1 MYNLDVVFMKKKSNK
16 NNLLSFRKYL
26 CIFIVILS
34 AIVSGLVYFINVF
47 PLEYFLVFI
56 SLIIIIDLIV
66 IYLIL
71 SKGHI
76 KNVIGGFLALILIVI
91 MTLGINY
98 GLNTMDFLK
107 SFGFSDYKTESYSVL
122 VLSSSKFKS
131 VSDLKNKT
139 IGYLSKDN
147 NEGLSKVVDKIKKK
161 INYKEKIEEDVD
173 SLITSLINEKVDAI
187 VIDDARLD
195 ILKEENNE
203 DAMIKLEGYFNKQK
217 ALMEDSKE
225 YFDSYDTDDIKMQA
239 NYDTDIDNVRNSSFN
254 IYVSGIDTYGS
265 INKVSRSDVNIL
277 ITVNPVTKEILLTN
291 IPRDY
296 YVKLHKNGEYDK
308 LTHAGIYGIDESIN
322 TLEDLFDTK
331 INYYVKVNFT
341 SLVDIVDALDGI
353 TVTSPY
359 SFVSQDGYSYVK
371 GDNIIDGKKALSFA
385 RERKSFKEG
394 DRTRGE
400 NQQRVLT
407 ALINKAMSPKIITNY
422 TNLLTSLKGKFV
434 TNISDED
441 ITKLIKMQLKNNSS
455 WTIKSISVNGT
466 DAMDYVY
473 SYNKT
478 KLYVMKP
485 DYETVNNAKEQIK
498 KVQDKKN
505 QSIYEK

>member
-1 MYNLDVVFMKKKSNK
+1 MYNLDVIFMKKKSNK

-34 AIVSGLVYFINVF
+34 VIVSGLVYFINVF

-56 SLIIIIDLIV
+56 SLIIIIDLVV
-66 IYLIL
+66 ISLLL

-76 KNVIGGFLALILIVI
+76 KNIIGGFLALILIVI

-98 GLNTMDFLK
+98 GLNTMNFLK
-107 SFGFSDYKTESYSVL
+107 SFGFSNYKTESYSIL
-122 VLSSSKFKS
+122 VLKSSEAKS
-131 VSDLKNKT
+131 INDLNNKT
-139 IGYLSKDN
+139 IGYLPNNN
-147 NEGLSKVVDKIKKK
+147 NEGLSKVVGKIKKK
-161 INYKEKIEEDVD
+161 INYTEKINEDVGN
-173 SLITSLINEKVDAI
+173 LITSLIKEKVDAI
-187 VIDDARLD
+187 ILDDARLD

-203 DAMIKLEGYFNKQK
+203 EYNLLKKI
-217 ALMEDSKE
+217 DSLSVDVKSEKIGKE
-225 YFDSYDTDDIKMQA
+225 VDVT
-239 NYDTDIDNVRNSSFN
+239 NSSFN

-277 ITVNPVTKEILLTN
+277 ITVNPITKKILLTN

-296 YVKLHKNGEYDK
+296 YVKLHKNGKYDK

>member
-203 DAMIKLEGYFNKQK
+203 EYNLLKKIGSYSIDVKSEKIG
-217 ALMEDSKE
+217 KE
-225 YFDSYDTDDIKMQA
+225 VDVT
-239 NYDTDIDNVRNSSFN
+239 NSSFN

>member
-1 MYNLDVVFMKKKSNK
+1 MKKKSNK

-66 IYLIL
+66 ISLIL

-139 IGYLSKDN
+139 ISHLSKDN

-203 DAMIKLEGYFNKQK
+203 EYNLLKKIGSYSIDVKSEKIG
-217 ALMEDSKE
+217 KE
-225 YFDSYDTDDIKMQA
+225 VDVT
-239 NYDTDIDNVRNSSFN
+239 TSSFN

-296 YVKLHKNGEYDK
+296 YVKLHKNGKYDK

-371 GDNIIDGKKALSFA
+371 GDNILDGKKALSFA

-407 ALINKAMSPKIITNY
+407 ALIKKAMSPKIITNY

-498 KVQDKKN
+498 KVQDKKG
-505 QSIYEK
+505 

>member
-147 NEGLSKVVDKIKKK
+147 NEGLSKVVGKIKKK
-161 INYKEKIEEDVD
+161 INYTEKINEDVGN
-173 SLITSLINEKVDAI
+173 LITSLIKEKVDAI
-187 VIDDARLD
+187 ILDDARLD

-203 DAMIKLEGYFNKQK
+203 EYNLLKKI
-217 ALMEDSKE
+217 DSLSVDVKSEKIGKE
-225 YFDSYDTDDIKMQA
+225 VDVT
-239 NYDTDIDNVRNSSFN
+239 NSSFN

-277 ITVNPVTKEILLTN
+277 ITVNPITKKILLTN

-296 YVKLHKNGEYDK
+296 YVKLHKNGKYDK

-498 KVQDKKN
+498 KVQDKKG
-505 QSIYEK
+505 

>member
-56 SLIIIIDLIV
+56 SLLIIIDLIV

-203 DAMIKLEGYFNKQK
+203 EYNLLKKIGSYSIDVKSEKIG
-217 ALMEDSKE
+217 KE
-225 YFDSYDTDDIKMQA
+225 VDVT
-239 NYDTDIDNVRNSSFN
+239 NSSFN

>member
-34 AIVSGLVYFINVF
+34 VIVSGLVYFINVF

-66 IYLIL
+66 IYLLL

-107 SFGFSDYKTESYSVL
+107 SFGFSDYKTESYRVL

-203 DAMIKLEGYFNKQK
+203 EYNLLKKI
-217 ALMEDSKE
+217 DSLSVDVKSEKIGKE
-225 YFDSYDTDDIKMQA
+225 VDVT
-239 NYDTDIDNVRNSSFN
+239 NSSFN

-277 ITVNPVTKEILLTN
+277 ITVNPITKEILLTN

-296 YVKLHKNGEYDK
+296 YVKLHKNGKYDK

-341 SLVDIVDALDGI
+341 SLVDIVDSLDGI
-353 TVTSPY
+353 TVNSPY
-359 SFVSQDGYSYVK
+359 SFVSQDGYSYKK
-371 GDNIIDGKKALSFA
+371 GENILDGKKALSFA

>member
-1 MYNLDVVFMKKKSNK
+1 MYNLDVIFMKKKSNK

-34 AIVSGLVYFINVF
+34 VIVSGLVYFINVF

-56 SLIIIIDLIV
+56 SLIIIIDLVV
-66 IYLIL
+66 ISLLL

-76 KNVIGGFLALILIVI
+76 KNIIGGFLALILIVI

-98 GLNTMDFLK
+98 GLNTMNFLK
-107 SFGFSDYKTESYSVL
+107 SFGFSNYKTESYSIL
-122 VLSSSKFKS
+122 VLKSSKAKS
-131 VSDLKNKT
+131 INDLNNKT
-139 IGYLSKDN
+139 IGYLPNNN
-147 NEGLSKVVDKIKKK
+147 NEGLSKVVGKIKKK
-161 INYKEKIEEDVD
+161 INYTEKINEDVGN
-173 SLITSLINEKVDAI
+173 LITSLIKEKVDAI
-187 VIDDARLD
+187 ILDDARLD

-203 DAMIKLEGYFNKQK
+203 EYNLLKKI
-217 ALMEDSKE
+217 DSLSVDVKSEKIGKE
-225 YFDSYDTDDIKMQA
+225 VDVT
-239 NYDTDIDNVRNSSFN
+239 NSSFN

-277 ITVNPVTKEILLTN
+277 ITVNPITKEILLTN

-296 YVKLHKNGEYDK
+296 YVKLHKNGKYDK

>member
-34 AIVSGLVYFINVF
+34 VIVSGLVYFINVF

-56 SLIIIIDLIV
+56 SLIIIIDLVV
-66 IYLIL
+66 ISLLL

-147 NEGLSKVVDKIKKK
+147 NEGLSKVVDTIKKK

-203 DAMIKLEGYFNKQK
+203 EYNLLKKIGSYSIDVKSEKIG
-217 ALMEDSKE
+217 KE
-225 YFDSYDTDDIKMQA
+225 VDVT
-239 NYDTDIDNVRNSSFN
+239 NSSFN

-353 TVTSPY
+353 TVNSPY
-359 SFVSQDGYSYVK
+359 SFVSQDGYSYKK
-371 GDNIIDGKKALSFA
+371 GDNILDGKKALSFA

>member
-161 INYKEKIEEDVD
+161 INYTEKINEDVGN
-173 SLITSLINEKVDAI
+173 LITSLIKEKVDAI
-187 VIDDARLD
+187 ILDDARLD

-203 DAMIKLEGYFNKQK
+203 EYNLLKKI
-217 ALMEDSKE
+217 DSLSVDVKSEKIGKE
-225 YFDSYDTDDIKMQA
+225 VDVT
-239 NYDTDIDNVRNSSFN
+239 NSSFN

-277 ITVNPVTKEILLTN
+277 ITVNPITKEILLTN

-296 YVKLHKNGEYDK
+296 YVKLHKNGKYDK

-341 SLVDIVDALDGI
+341 SLVDIVDSLDGI

-371 GDNIIDGKKALSFA
+371 GDNIIDGRKALSFA

>member
-1 MYNLDVVFMKKKSNK
+1 MSVFSLAVLNKNMYNLDVVFMKKKSNK

-66 IYLIL
+66 ISLIL

-76 KNVIGGFLALILIVI
+76 KNVIGGFFALILIVI

-173 SLITSLINEKVDAI
+173 SLITNLINEKVDAI

-203 DAMIKLEGYFNKQK
+203 EYNLLKKIGSYSIDVKSEKIG
-217 ALMEDSKE
+217 KE
-225 YFDSYDTDDIKMQA
+225 VDVT
-239 NYDTDIDNVRNSSFN
+239 NSSFN

-353 TVTSPY
+353 TVNSPY
-359 SFVSQDGYSYVK
+359 SFVSQDGYSYKK
-371 GDNIIDGKKALSFA
+371 GDNILDGKKALSFA

-498 KVQDKKN
+498 KVQDKKG
-505 QSIYEK
+505 

>member
-161 INYKEKIEEDVD
+161 INYTEKINEDVGN
-173 SLITSLINEKVDAI
+173 LITSLIKEKVDAI
-187 VIDDARLD
+187 ILDDARLD

-203 DAMIKLEGYFNKQK
+203 EYNLLKKI
-217 ALMEDSKE
+217 DSLSVDVKSEKIGKE
-225 YFDSYDTDDIKMQA
+225 VDVT
-239 NYDTDIDNVRNSSFN
+239 NSSFN

-277 ITVNPVTKEILLTN
+277 ITVNPITKKILLTN

-296 YVKLHKNGEYDK
+296 YVKLHKNGKYDK

-498 KVQDKKN
+498 KVQDKKG
-505 QSIYEK
+505 

>member
-1 MYNLDVVFMKKKSNK
+1 MYNLDVVIMKKKSNK
-16 NNLLSFRKYL
+16 NYLLSFRKYL
-26 CIFIVILS
+26 CIFILILS

-66 IYLIL
+66 ISLIL

-131 VSDLKNKT
+131 ISDLKNKT
-139 IGYLSKDN
+139 ISHLSKGN
-147 NEGLSKVVDKIKKK
+147 NEGLSKVVDKIKNK

-173 SLITSLINEKVDAI
+173 GLITSLINEEVDAI
-187 VIDDARLD
+187 IIDEARLD

-203 DAMIKLEGYFNKQK
+203 EYSLLKKIGSYSIDVKSEKIG
-217 ALMEDSKE
+217 KE
-225 YFDSYDTDDIKMQA
+225 VDVT
-239 NYDTDIDNVRNSSFN
+239 NSSFN

-341 SLVDIVDALDGI
+341 SLVDIVDSLDGI
-353 TVTSPY
+353 TVNSPY
-359 SFVSQDGYSYVK
+359 SFVSQDGYSYKK
-371 GDNIIDGKKALSFA
+371 GENILDGKKALSFA

-407 ALINKAMSPKIITNY
+407 ALINKAMSHKIITNY
-422 TNLLTSLKGKFV
+422 ADLLSSLKGKFV

-455 WTIKSISVNGT
+455 WTINSVSVNGT
-466 DAMDYVY
+466 DAMNYVY
-473 SYNKT
+473 SYKKV

-498 KVQDKKN
+498 KVLDNK
-505 QSIYEK
+505 

>member
-34 AIVSGLVYFINVF
+34 VIVSGLVYFINVF

-56 SLIIIIDLIV
+56 SLIIIIDLVV
-66 IYLIL
+66 ISLLL

-147 NEGLSKVVDKIKKK
+147 NEGLSKVVGKIKKK
-161 INYKEKIEEDVD
+161 INYTEKINEDVGN
-173 SLITSLINEKVDAI
+173 LITSLIKEKVDAI
-187 VIDDARLD
+187 ILDDARLD

-203 DAMIKLEGYFNKQK
+203 EYNLLKKI
-217 ALMEDSKE
+217 DSLSVDVKSEKIGKE
-225 YFDSYDTDDIKMQA
+225 VDVT
-239 NYDTDIDNVRNSSFN
+239 NSSFN

-277 ITVNPVTKEILLTN
+277 ITVNPITKEILLTN

-296 YVKLHKNGEYDK
+296 YVKLHKNGKYDK

>member
-34 AIVSGLVYFINVF
+34 VIISGLVYFINVF

-56 SLIIIIDLIV
+56 SLIIIIDLVV
-66 IYLIL
+66 ISLLL

-76 KNVIGGFLALILIVI
+76 KNIIGGFLALILIVI

-203 DAMIKLEGYFNKQK
+203 EYNLLKKI
-217 ALMEDSKE
+217 DSLSVDVKSEKIGKE
-225 YFDSYDTDDIKMQA
+225 VDVT
-239 NYDTDIDNVRNSSFN
+239 NSSFN

-498 KVQDKKN
+498 KVQDKKG
-505 QSIYEK
+505 

>member
-1 MYNLDVVFMKKKSNK
+1 MYNLDVIFMKKKSNK

-34 AIVSGLVYFINVF
+34 VIVSGLVYFINVF

-56 SLIIIIDLIV
+56 SLIIIIDLVV
-66 IYLIL
+66 ISLLL

-76 KNVIGGFLALILIVI
+76 KNIIGGFLALILIVI

-98 GLNTMDFLK
+98 GLNTMNFLK
-107 SFGFSDYKTESYSVL
+107 SFGFSNYKTESYSIL
-122 VLSSSKFKS
+122 VLKSSKAKS
-131 VSDLKNKT
+131 INDLNNKT
-139 IGYLSKDN
+139 IGYLPNNN

-161 INYKEKIEEDVD
+161 INYTEKINEDVGN
-173 SLITSLINEKVDAI
+173 LITSLIKEKVDAI
-187 VIDDARLD
+187 ILDDARLD

-203 DAMIKLEGYFNKQK
+203 
-217 ALMEDSKE
+217 E
-225 YFDSYDTDDIKMQA
+225 YNLLKK
-239 NYDTDIDNVRNSSFN
+239 IDNLSIDVKSEKIGKEVDVTNSSFN

-277 ITVNPVTKEILLTN
+277 ITVNPITKKILLTN

-296 YVKLHKNGEYDK
+296 YVKLHKNGKYDK

-422 TNLLTSLKGKFV
+422 TNLLTSLKGKV
-434 TNISDED
+434 GTNISDED
-441 ITKLIKMQLKNNSS
+441 ITQLIKMQLKNNSS

-498 KVQDKKN
+498 KVQDKKG
-505 QSIYEK
+505 

>member
-1 MYNLDVVFMKKKSNK
+1 MA
-16 NNLLSFRKYL
+16 
-26 CIFIVILS
+26 IL
-34 AIVSGLVYFINVF
+34 
-47 PLEYFLVFI
+47 
-56 SLIIIIDLIV
+56 
-66 IYLIL
+66 
-71 SKGHI
+71 
-76 KNVIGGFLALILIVI
+76 
-91 MTLGINY
+91 
-98 GLNTMDFLK
+98 
-107 SFGFSDYKTESYSVL
+107 
-122 VLSSSKFKS
+122 
-131 VSDLKNKT
+131 
-139 IGYLSKDN
+139 
-147 NEGLSKVVDKIKKK
+147 
-161 INYKEKIEEDVD
+161 
-173 SLITSLINEKVDAI
+173 
-187 VIDDARLD
+187 
-195 ILKEENNE
+195 
-203 DAMIKLEGYFNKQK
+203 
-217 ALMEDSKE
+217 
-225 YFDSYDTDDIKMQA
+225 
-239 NYDTDIDNVRNSSFN
+239 
-254 IYVSGIDTYGS
+254 
-265 INKVSRSDVNIL
+265 
-277 ITVNPVTKEILLTN
+277 
-291 IPRDY
+291 
-296 YVKLHKNGEYDK
+296 

-353 TVTSPY
+353 TVNSPY
-359 SFVSQDGYSYVK
+359 SFVSQDGYSYKK
-371 GDNIIDGKKALSFA
+371 GDNILDGKKALSFA

-498 KVQDKKN
+498 KVQDKKG
-505 QSIYEK
+505 

>member
-1 MYNLDVVFMKKKSNK
+1 MYNLDVIFMKKKSNK

-34 AIVSGLVYFINVF
+34 VIVSGLVYFINVF

-56 SLIIIIDLIV
+56 SLIIIIDLVV
-66 IYLIL
+66 ISLLL

-76 KNVIGGFLALILIVI
+76 KNIIGGFLALILIVI

-98 GLNTMDFLK
+98 GLNTMNFLK
-107 SFGFSDYKTESYSVL
+107 SFGFSNYKTESYSIL
-122 VLSSSKFKS
+122 VLKSSKAKS
-131 VSDLKNKT
+131 INDLNNKT
-139 IGYLSKDN
+139 IGYLPNNN

-161 INYKEKIEEDVD
+161 INYTEKINEDVGN
-173 SLITSLINEKVDAI
+173 LITSLIKEKVDAI
-187 VIDDARLD
+187 ILDDARLD

-203 DAMIKLEGYFNKQK
+203 
-217 ALMEDSKE
+217 E
-225 YFDSYDTDDIKMQA
+225 YNLLKK
-239 NYDTDIDNVRNSSFN
+239 IDNLSIDVKSEKIGKEVDVTNSSFN

-277 ITVNPVTKEILLTN
+277 ITVNPITKKILLTN

-296 YVKLHKNGEYDK
+296 YVKLHKNGKYDK

>member
-203 DAMIKLEGYFNKQK
+203 EYNLLKKI
-217 ALMEDSKE
+217 DSLSVDVKSEKIGKE
-225 YFDSYDTDDIKMQA
+225 VDVT
-239 NYDTDIDNVRNSSFN
+239 NSSFN

-353 TVTSPY
+353 TVNSPY
-359 SFVSQDGYSYVK
+359 SFVSQDGYSYKK
-371 GDNIIDGKKALSFA
+371 GDNILDGKKALSFA

-498 KVQDKKN
+498 KVQDKKG
-505 QSIYEK
+505 

>member
-203 DAMIKLEGYFNKQK
+203 EYNLLKKIGSYSIDVKSEKIG
-217 ALMEDSKE
+217 KE
-225 YFDSYDTDDIKMQA
+225 VDVT
-239 NYDTDIDNVRNSSFN
+239 NSSFN

-341 SLVDIVDALDGI
+341 SLVDIVDSLDGI
-353 TVTSPY
+353 TVNSPY

>member
-1 MYNLDVVFMKKKSNK
+1 MYNLDVVIMKKKSNK
-16 NNLLSFRKYL
+16 NYLLSFRKYL
-26 CIFIVILS
+26 CIFILILS

-66 IYLIL
+66 ISLIL

-139 IGYLSKDN
+139 ISHLSKDN

-203 DAMIKLEGYFNKQK
+203 EYNLLKKIGSYSIDVKSEKIG
-217 ALMEDSKE
+217 KE
-225 YFDSYDTDDIKMQA
+225 VDVT
-239 NYDTDIDNVRNSSFN
+239 NSSFN

-353 TVTSPY
+353 TVNSPY
-359 SFVSQDGYSYVK
+359 SFVSQDGYSYKK
-371 GDNIIDGKKALSFA
+371 GDNILDGKKALSFA

>member
-34 AIVSGLVYFINVF
+34 VIVSGLVYFINVF

-56 SLIIIIDLIV
+56 SLIIIIDLVV
-66 IYLIL
+66 ISLLL

-76 KNVIGGFLALILIVI
+76 KNIIGGFLALILIVI

-98 GLNTMDFLK
+98 GLNTMNFLK
-107 SFGFSDYKTESYSVL
+107 SFGFSNYKTESYSIL
-122 VLSSSKFKS
+122 VLKSSKAKS
-131 VSDLKNKT
+131 INDLNNKT
-139 IGYLSKDN
+139 IGYLPNNN
-147 NEGLSKVVDKIKKK
+147 NEGLSKVVGKIKKK
-161 INYKEKIEEDVD
+161 INYTEKINEDVGN
-173 SLITSLINEKVDAI
+173 LITSLIKEKVDAI
-187 VIDDARLD
+187 ILDDARLD

-203 DAMIKLEGYFNKQK
+203 EYNLLKKI
-217 ALMEDSKE
+217 DSLSVDVKSEKIGKE
-225 YFDSYDTDDIKMQA
+225 VDVT
-239 NYDTDIDNVRNSSFN
+239 NSSFN

-277 ITVNPVTKEILLTN
+277 ITVNPITKEILLTN

-296 YVKLHKNGEYDK
+296 YVKLHKNGKYDK

-371 GDNIIDGKKALSFA
+371 GDNIIDGRKALSFA